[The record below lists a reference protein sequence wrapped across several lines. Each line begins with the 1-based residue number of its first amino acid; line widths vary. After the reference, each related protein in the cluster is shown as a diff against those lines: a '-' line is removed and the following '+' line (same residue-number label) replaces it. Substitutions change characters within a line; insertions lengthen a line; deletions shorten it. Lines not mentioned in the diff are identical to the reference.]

1 MSITRPTGSYARQ
14 MLDPGGWVEA
24 DEDTFYDRAQEYS
37 QVLQRVTDVLDTC
50 RQQKG
55 HVFEGGLWSG
65 GAANAANGALG
76 ANINQLMTLQDY
88 LATVITWHRHIAG
101 LIEQAKSDIGNNVD
115 GAQREIDILEN
126 DPSLDA
132 DERHTAINSLVTATH
147 GANVSLVAETAERV
161 LESKNWKPP
170 KNALEDLLQQKSP
183 PPPDVPTLV
192 VPSPGTPGT
201 PGNPDHAGNPNHTH
215 PGSAGNSDHT
225 NARHSRHAGD
235 PGQAGHPGDPG
246 QTGHTRRANPDHAGH
261 PPGRPGHTGN
271 PGHARYPSSR
281 STPAAGSGTGAIA
294 WAPAGYTG
302 HSRSVWSSNTGHPR
316 GRAGAAR
323 QTRGVGGATWC
334 AGPACGRGDAVGACP
349 CGRIRRVGDAGCG
362 VRCPGRTGG
371 GRRAER
377 YRRGS
382 GRAFERGYGRG
393 LGRGVACCHWAGAGG
408 YLGQGGGTEHAGGL
422 GADGTSCP
430 PAVDR
435 SHRQTRS
442 QRVCR

>member
-132 DERHTAINSLVTATH
+132 DERHTA
-147 GANVSLVAETAERV
+147 
-161 LESKNWKPP
+161 
-170 KNALEDLLQQKSP
+170 
-183 PPPDVPTLV
+183 
-192 VPSPGTPGT
+192 
-201 PGNPDHAGNPNHTH
+201 NPNHTH

>member
-170 KNALEDLLQQKSP
+170 KNAL
-183 PPPDVPTLV
+183 
-192 VPSPGTPGT
+192 
-201 PGNPDHAGNPNHTH
+201 
-215 PGSAGNSDHT
+215 
-225 NARHSRHAGD
+225 RICF
-235 PGQAGHPGDPG
+235 
-246 QTGHTRRANPDHAGH
+246 
-261 PPGRPGHTGN
+261 
-271 PGHARYPSSR
+271 SR
-281 STPAAGSGTGAIA
+281 SRRHPQTCLP
-294 WAPAGYTG
+294 
-302 HSRSVWSSNTGHPR
+302 WSCHPR
-316 GRAGAAR
+316 AHRA
-323 QTRGVGGATWC
+323 
-334 AGPACGRGDAVGACP
+334 
-349 CGRIRRVGDAGCG
+349 
-362 VRCPGRTGG
+362 
-371 GRRAER
+371 
-377 YRRGS
+377 
-382 GRAFERGYGRG
+382 
-393 LGRGVACCHWAGAGG
+393 
-408 YLGQGGGTEHAGGL
+408 
-422 GADGTSCP
+422 
-430 PAVDR
+430 
-435 SHRQTRS
+435 HREP
-442 QRVCR
+442 

>member
-147 GANVSLVAETAERV
+147 G
-161 LESKNWKPP
+161 PM
-170 KNALEDLLQQKSP
+170 
-183 PPPDVPTLV
+183 
-192 VPSPGTPGT
+192 
-201 PGNPDHAGNPNHTH
+201 
-215 PGSAGNSDHT
+215 
-225 NARHSRHAGD
+225 
-235 PGQAGHPGDPG
+235 
-246 QTGHTRRANPDHAGH
+246 
-261 PPGRPGHTGN
+261 
-271 PGHARYPSSR
+271 
-281 STPAAGSGTGAIA
+281 
-294 WAPAGYTG
+294 
-302 HSRSVWSSNTGHPR
+302 SVWSPR
-316 GRAGAAR
+316 PLSGCWNPRIGNLR
-323 QTRGVGGATWC
+323 RTHSRICFSRTR
-334 AGPACGRGDAVGACP
+334 PRD
-349 CGRIRRVGDAGCG
+349 RV
-362 VRCPGRTGG
+362 
-371 GRRAER
+371 
-377 YRRGS
+377 
-382 GRAFERGYGRG
+382 
-393 LGRGVACCHWAGAGG
+393 
-408 YLGQGGGTEHAGGL
+408 
-422 GADGTSCP
+422 
-430 PAVDR
+430 
-435 SHRQTRS
+435 
-442 QRVCR
+442 

>member
-201 PGNPDHAGNPNHTH
+201 PGTPITPI
-215 PGSAGNSDHT
+215 PGAPVT
-225 NARHSRHAGD
+225 PITPT
-235 PGQAGHPGDPG
+235 PGTPVTPVTPGKPVTPVTPVKPG
-246 QTGHTRRANPDHAGH
+246 TPGEPTPITPVT

>member
-183 PPPDVPTLV
+183 PPPRRAY
-192 VPSPGTPGT
+192 PGRAIPGHT
-201 PGNPDHAGNPNHTH
+201 GHTGNPDHAGNPDHPGNPNHTH

-261 PPGRPGHTGN
+261 PPRSPRPHRQPRPRPLPQLPLHTRSRLRHRRHRLGPSRLHRPLPVRLVQQHRAPQGASRRRTSN
-271 PGHARYPSSR
+271 PRRWR
-281 STPAAGSGTGAIA
+281 SNLVCRASM
-294 WAPAGYTG
+294 
-302 HSRSVWSSNTGHPR
+302 
-316 GRAGAAR
+316 RAG
-323 QTRGVGGATWC
+323 
-334 AGPACGRGDAVGACP
+334 GR
-349 CGRIRRVGDAGCG
+349 
-362 VRCPGRTGG
+362 
-371 GRRAER
+371 
-377 YRRGS
+377 S
-382 GRAFERGYGRG
+382 RG
-393 LGRGVACCHWAGAGG
+393 LPMR
-408 YLGQGGGTEHAGGL
+408 TN
-422 GADGTSCP
+422 P
-430 PAVDR
+430 PR
-435 SHRQTRS
+435 R
-442 QRVCR
+442 

>member
-192 VPSPGTPGT
+192 VPS
-201 PGNPDHAGNPNHTH
+201 
-215 PGSAGNSDHT
+215 
-225 NARHSRHAGD
+225 
-235 PGQAGHPGDPG
+235 
-246 QTGHTRRANPDHAGH
+246 TGMIRGLR
-261 PPGRPGHTGN
+261 
-271 PGHARYPSSR
+271 SSI
-281 STPAAGSGTGAIA
+281 SVGSGGTGVPNRRLTSNSS
-294 WAPAGYTG
+294 APMRSASTATCCF
-302 HSRSVWSSNTGHPR
+302 SRTTDT
-316 GRAGAAR
+316 
-323 QTRGVGGATWC
+323 TRESCT
-334 AGPACGRGDAVGACP
+334 ACR
-349 CGRIRRVGDAGCG
+349 
-362 VRCPGRTGG
+362 
-371 GRRAER
+371 
-377 YRRGS
+377 
-382 GRAFERGYGRG
+382 
-393 LGRGVACCHWAGAGG
+393 
-408 YLGQGGGTEHAGGL
+408 
-422 GADGTSCP
+422 
-430 PAVDR
+430 
-435 SHRQTRS
+435 
-442 QRVCR
+442 

>member
-183 PPPDVPTLV
+183 MP
-192 VPSPGTPGT
+192 
-201 PGNPDHAGNPNHTH
+201 
-215 PGSAGNSDHT
+215 
-225 NARHSRHAGD
+225 
-235 PGQAGHPGDPG
+235 
-246 QTGHTRRANPDHAGH
+246 
-261 PPGRPGHTGN
+261 
-271 PGHARYPSSR
+271 
-281 STPAAGSGTGAIA
+281 
-294 WAPAGYTG
+294 
-302 HSRSVWSSNTGHPR
+302 
-316 GRAGAAR
+316 
-323 QTRGVGGATWC
+323 
-334 AGPACGRGDAVGACP
+334 
-349 CGRIRRVGDAGCG
+349 
-362 VRCPGRTGG
+362 
-371 GRRAER
+371 
-377 YRRGS
+377 
-382 GRAFERGYGRG
+382 
-393 LGRGVACCHWAGAGG
+393 
-408 YLGQGGGTEHAGGL
+408 
-422 GADGTSCP
+422 
-430 PAVDR
+430 
-435 SHRQTRS
+435 
-442 QRVCR
+442 

>member
-147 GANVSLVAETAERV
+147 GG
-161 LESKNWKPP
+161 PM
-170 KNALEDLLQQKSP
+170 
-183 PPPDVPTLV
+183 
-192 VPSPGTPGT
+192 
-201 PGNPDHAGNPNHTH
+201 
-215 PGSAGNSDHT
+215 
-225 NARHSRHAGD
+225 
-235 PGQAGHPGDPG
+235 
-246 QTGHTRRANPDHAGH
+246 
-261 PPGRPGHTGN
+261 
-271 PGHARYPSSR
+271 
-281 STPAAGSGTGAIA
+281 
-294 WAPAGYTG
+294 
-302 HSRSVWSSNTGHPR
+302 SVWSPRPLSGCWNPRIGNLRRTHSRICFSRSRRHPQTCLPWSCHPR
-316 GRAGAAR
+316 AHRAHR
-323 QTRGVGGATWC
+323 EPRS
-334 AGPACGRGDAVGACP
+334 
-349 CGRIRRVGDAGCG
+349 RREP
-362 VRCPGRTGG
+362 RSPREPQSHPSRE
-371 GRRAER
+371 RR
-377 YRRGS
+377 
-382 GRAFERGYGRG
+382 
-393 LGRGVACCHWAGAGG
+393 
-408 YLGQGGGTEHAGGL
+408 
-422 GADGTSCP
+422 
-430 PAVDR
+430 
-435 SHRQTRS
+435 
-442 QRVCR
+442 

>member
-183 PPPDVPTLV
+183 PPP
-192 VPSPGTPGT
+192 
-201 PGNPDHAGNPNHTH
+201 
-215 PGSAGNSDHT
+215 
-225 NARHSRHAGD
+225 
-235 PGQAGHPGDPG
+235 
-246 QTGHTRRANPDHAGH
+246 
-261 PPGRPGHTGN
+261 
-271 PGHARYPSSR
+271 
-281 STPAAGSGTGAIA
+281 
-294 WAPAGYTG
+294 
-302 HSRSVWSSNTGHPR
+302 
-316 GRAGAAR
+316 
-323 QTRGVGGATWC
+323 
-334 AGPACGRGDAVGACP
+334 
-349 CGRIRRVGDAGCG
+349 
-362 VRCPGRTGG
+362 
-371 GRRAER
+371 
-377 YRRGS
+377 
-382 GRAFERGYGRG
+382 
-393 LGRGVACCHWAGAGG
+393 
-408 YLGQGGGTEHAGGL
+408 
-422 GADGTSCP
+422 
-430 PAVDR
+430 
-435 SHRQTRS
+435 
-442 QRVCR
+442 